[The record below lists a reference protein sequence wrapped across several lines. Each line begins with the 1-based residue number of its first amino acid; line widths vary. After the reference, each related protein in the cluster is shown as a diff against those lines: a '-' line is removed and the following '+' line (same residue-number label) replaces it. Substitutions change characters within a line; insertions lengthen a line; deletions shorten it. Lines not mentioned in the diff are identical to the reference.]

1 MPRDERLLTAGQVVE
16 VTGLRYPTLDRWFRP
31 ERGGFLECAQP
42 AAGKDTRRGFSFLD
56 VLRIEAV
63 KRLRGTGVS
72 MQMIRRVLGEL
83 GERYAEDD
91 PLLAG
96 RLVVAGTRLFWAIDD
111 ATLLDVLAQQLAAA
125 PLVILPI
132 GDMIKATRA
141 KVEAL
146 CTDESAHAAAYHNNA
161 PGYGGHKCQA
171 ARGANASGG
180 GDW

>member
-63 KRLRGTGVS
+63 KRLRGAGVP

-146 CTDESAHAAAYHNNA
+146 CTDEPAHAAA
-161 PGYGGHKCQA
+161 
-171 ARGANASGG
+171 
-180 GDW
+180 